1 MSQPTPQ
8 VLQTYTLLQIA
19 AEALLGRNPA
29 DPAALP
35 GSGAIAPVLNVER
48 LSTVGNGHSTRMTQ
62 QQAEQFAREWKV
74 ISRQPNTATGFSAT
88 LG

>member
-8 VLQTYTLLQIA
+8 VLQTYTLLQIG
-19 AEALLGRNPA
+19 AEALFGQAPNRPA
-29 DPAALP
+29 ARAGNGALTIGDIDPAL
-35 GSGAIAPVLNVER
+35 L
-48 LSTVGNGHSTRMTQ
+48 TTGNGHSTRMTQ